1 MLFLRVHVTFGVGLP
16 EAEHSILTD
25 DPFLTCKC
33 PPELMWWILGG
44 TEKKNWNEREFGRY
58 NKAQQQQKKK
68 VGVYLGIPLAFT
80 IC

>member
-1 MLFLRVHVTFGVGLP
+1 MKIIGNDNNLPFGRMLFLRVHVTFGVGLP

-44 TEKKNWNEREFGRY
+44 TENGKKRNENG
-58 NKAQQQQKKK
+58 
-68 VGVYLGIPLAFT
+68 
-80 IC
+80 